1 MWSAGCMLHMVGPNR
16 RLWLCEC
23 VYVGRNKS
31 WLLCVVSGA
40 VYGGGQA
47 VAMET
52 KHTRKELEREVTL
65 GMFCVRVAEM
75 KADWLANR
83 YISWV
88 FIL

>member
-1 MWSAGCMLHMVGPNR
+1 M
-16 RLWLCEC
+16 
-23 VYVGRNKS
+23 
-31 WLLCVVSGA
+31 LCVVSGA

-83 YISWV
+83 YIS
-88 FIL
+88 